1 MKDDEQS
8 VAREDAPGAPGIPPT
23 WTSSAKDAVGCAL
36 GPSRLWFTIGHG
48 ILNEIYW
55 PRVDLPQT
63 RDLGFI
69 VADGKG
75 FWVEVKRLGNHS
87 LRFLAPGVPAFEV
100 VHSHP
105 RFTLRLRI
113 SPDPKRDVLAVE
125 VAVEGDPELR
135 PYVLLAPHL
144 GGTGL
149 ANRASVGRHRARRV
163 LWAEQGPF
171 ALALCAVDDHQR
183 DAIVRASAGYV
194 GVSDGWQDFAA
205 NGAMTWAHSAAGPG
219 NVAMMAELPTR
230 CVVALGFG
238 SSRQSAATLAVSA
251 LLQPFEHLLERQLA
265 DWVGWQSRR
274 CQRCVLPLNASVPLH
289 DQLLVSSTVLRT
301 HLDKTYPG
309 AMVASL
315 SIPWGD
321 SGRERSGYHLVWPR
335 DLVQC
340 AGALLALGAEPEARE
355 TLRYLIATQTADGHW
370 HQNQWL
376 GGMPEWRGVQLDETA
391 LPVLLA
397 AALADRQALGGIEVA
412 DMVIAALGFIAL
424 HGPSTDQDRWEE
436 NAGLNAFSL
445 ASSIAA
451 LVAGSAFLPEP
462 AAQWA
467 VDLADF
473 WNDNIER
480 WMVAHDTELAH
491 QVGVR
496 SHYVRTAPEQVLCN
510 AAALNEPM
518 PIRNRIGDPRPP
530 AAQQVSTDF
539 LQLVRLGLRRADD
552 PFVRDSIEVADR
564 LLKVATPSGPAWRR
578 YNGDG
583 YGEHEDGRP
592 YDGTGCGRPW
602 PLLTGER
609 GHFEV
614 AAGRDPLPYLE
625 AMAAMASAGG
635 MLPEQVWDQA
645 PIPSRR
651 LRPGRPTGS
660 AMPLAWA
667 HAEFVKLL
675 ISRQLGYPVDRSEAA
690 WRRYQGRRRGAQ
702 RTFWWLHAAISDFPA
717 GAILTIATARPAS
730 VHWGIDGWQQV
741 ADCAMEATGLGFF
754 AANLPTQSLRAG
766 QRVDFTIRWQDD
778 NRWIGRDFQVAVS
791 TADNAGDGRKP
802 ETLESATVATT
813 AHLPAGCVACA
824 ADQSTQAC
832 CERADETTKSIEE
845 RLDKDVE
852 PIGER

>member
-1 MKDDEQS
+1 MKNDEQPI
-8 VAREDAPGAPGIPPT
+8 APEDAPGAPGIPPT
-23 WTSSAKDAVGCAL
+23 WTSSAKDAIGCAL

-55 PRVDLPQT
+55 PRVDLPQI

-69 VADGKG
+69 VADGQG
-75 FWVEVKRLGNHS
+75 FWIEVKRLGNHS

-100 VHSHP
+100 VHSHQ
-105 RFTLRLRI
+105 RFTLCLRI

-125 VAVEGDPELR
+125 VALEGDPELR

-149 ANRASVGRHRARRV
+149 ANRASVGGHRARGV

-171 ALALCAVDDHQR
+171 ALALCAADERQR
-183 DAIVRASAGYV
+183 DAVVRASAGYV

-205 NGAMTWAHSAAGPG
+205 NGAMTWGYPVAGPG
-219 NVAMMAELPTR
+219 NVAMMAELPTH
-230 CVVALGFG
+230 CVVALAFG
-238 SSRQSAATLAVSA
+238 SSRQSAATLAISS
-251 LLQPFEHLLERQLA
+251 LLQPFEHLLQHQLA
-265 DWVGWQSRR
+265 DWEGWQGRR
-274 CQRCVLPLNASVPLH
+274 CDRCVLPLDASLPLH
-289 DQLLVSSTVLRT
+289 DQLLASSTVLRT

-340 AGALLALGAEPEARE
+340 AGALLALGAESEARE
-355 TLRYLIATQTADGHW
+355 TLRYLIATQNADGHW

-397 AALADRQALGGIEVA
+397 AALADRNALDGIEVA
-412 DMVIAALGFIAL
+412 DMASGALGFIAR
-424 HGPSTDQDRWEE
+424 HGPSSEQDRWEE
-436 NAGLNAFSL
+436 NAGLNAFSV
-445 ASSIAA
+445 AACIAA
-451 LVAGSAFLPEP
+451 LAAGSVFLPER
-462 AAQWA
+462 ARQWA
-467 VDLADF
+467 LDLADF

-480 WMVAHDTELAH
+480 WMVAHDTELAR
-491 QVGVR
+491 QAGVR
-496 SHYVRTAPEQVLCN
+496 GHYVRTAPERVLRDV
-510 AAALNEPM
+510 AALNDPV
-518 PIRNRIGDPRPP
+518 PIRNRIDDPPP
-530 AAQQVSTDF
+530 RAAALISTDF

-552 PFVRDSIEVADR
+552 PFIRDSVKVADR
-564 LLKVATPSGPAWRR
+564 LLKVETPSGPAWRR

-592 YDGTGCGRPW
+592 YDGTGCGHPW

-614 AAGRDPLPYLE
+614 SAGRDPLPYLE

-635 MLPEQVWDQA
+635 LLPEQVWDQA
-645 PIPSRR
+645 PIP
-651 LRPGRPTGS
+651 LRGLQPGRPTGS

-675 ISRQLGYPVDRSEAA
+675 ISRHLGHPVDRPGAV
-690 WRRYQGRRRGAQ
+690 WKRYQGERRSARRA
-702 RTFWWLHAAISDFPA
+702 FWWPHAAISGFPT
-717 GAILTIATARPAS
+717 GAILSVATARPAS
-730 VHWGIDGWQQV
+730 VHWGVDGWQEV
-741 ADCAMEATGLGFF
+741 ADSETEDTGLGFF
-754 AANLPTQSLRAG
+754 VASLPTQSLRAG
-766 QRVDFTIRWQDD
+766 QRVEFTIRWLDD
-778 NRWIGRDFQVAVS
+778 KRWIGRDFEVAV
-791 TADNAGDGRKP
+791 
-802 ETLESATVATT
+802 L
-813 AHLPAGCVACA
+813 A
-824 ADQSTQAC
+824 ADSLEEPREPVTPERSDVGEPANSSVDCVMSSDRIRKAC
-832 CERADETTKSIEE
+832 CMRTGESPTPREE
-845 RLDKDVE
+845 ARGCDV
-852 PIGER
+852 GVRSGN

>member
-1 MKDDEQS
+1 MTDDHELA
-8 VAREDAPGAPGIPPT
+8 ARKDAPGAPGISPT

-36 GPSRLWFTIGHG
+36 GPSRLWFTIGYG

-69 VADGKG
+69 VADGRG
-75 FWVEVKRLGNHS
+75 FWVEVKRLGNYS

-100 VHSHP
+100 VHSHA

-125 VAVEGDPELR
+125 VNLEGDPELR
-135 PYVLLAPHL
+135 PYALLAPHL

-149 ANRASVGRHRARRV
+149 ANHASVGWHRARRV

-171 ALALCAVDDHQR
+171 AVALCAVGERQR
-183 DAIVRASAGYV
+183 DAIGRASAGYV

-205 NGAMTWAHSAAGPG
+205 NGAMSWAHAAAGPG
-219 NVAMMAELPTR
+219 NVAMMAELPAR
-230 CVVALGFG
+230 CVLALGFG
-238 SSRQSAATLAVSA
+238 SSRQSAATLAVSS
-251 LLQPFEHLLERQLA
+251 LLQPFEHLLERHVA
-265 DWVGWQSRR
+265 DWEAWQGRR
-274 CQRCVLPLNASVPLH
+274 CERCVLPLDAPVPLR
-289 DQLLVSSTVLRT
+289 DQLLVSTTVLRA

-335 DLVQC
+335 DLAQC
-340 AGALLALGAEPEARE
+340 AGALLALGAESEAQE
-355 TLRYLIATQTADGHW
+355 TLRYLVATQNADGHW

-376 GGMPEWRGVQLDETA
+376 GGMAEWQGVQLDETA

-397 AALADRQALGGIEVA
+397 AALAERSALGGIEVA
-412 DMVIAALGFIAL
+412 DMVAGALGFIAC

-445 ASSIAA
+445 AACVAA
-451 LVAGSAFLPEP
+451 LVAGSTFLSER
-462 AAQWA
+462 AGQWA

-480 WMVAHDTELAH
+480 WMVAHDTELAR
-491 QVGVR
+491 QAGVDGY
-496 SHYVRTAPEQVLCN
+496 YVRTAPERVLRN
-510 AAALNEPM
+510 ADALNDLV
-518 PIRNRIGDPRPP
+518 PIRNRTGDPRAP
-530 AAQQVSTDF
+530 AAQLVSTDF
-539 LQLVRLGLRRADD
+539 LQLVRFGLRRADD
-552 PFVRDSIEVADR
+552 SFIRDSVEVVDR
-564 LLKVATPSGPAWRR
+564 LLKVTTPSGSAWRR

-583 YGEHEDGRP
+583 YGEHDDGRP

-609 GHFEV
+609 GHFEL
-614 AAGRDPLPYLE
+614 AAGRDPLPNLE
-625 AMAAMASAGG
+625 AMAAMGSAGG

-645 PIPSRR
+645 AIPPRR
-651 LRPGRPTGS
+651 LRPGRPTGA

-675 ISRQLGYPVDRSEAA
+675 ISRHLGYPVDRPDAV
-690 WRRYQGRRRGAQ
+690 WRRYQGRRRKPRGA
-702 RTFWWLHAAISDFPA
+702 FWWPHAAIAGFPA
-717 GAILTIATARPAS
+717 GAVLTIATARAAT
-730 VHWGIDGWQQV
+730 VHWGVDGWQQV
-741 ADCAMEATGLGFF
+741 ADSATEDTGLGFF
-754 AANLPTQSLRAG
+754 AASLPTQSLRPG
-766 QRVDFTIRWQDD
+766 QRIDFTVRWLDD
-778 NRWIGRDFQVAVS
+778 NRWIGRDFQIAVL
-791 TADNAGDGRKP
+791 TADSLAERQKP
-802 ETLESATVATT
+802 EAPGRPAIGATANAPTGWTARDSSDASEPCCGSAREG
-813 AHLPAGCVACA
+813 PA
-824 ADQSTQAC
+824 
-832 CERADETTKSIEE
+832 
-845 RLDKDVE
+845 
-852 PIGER
+852 